1 MTNTKKFNITFIL
14 TMFAIALVATL
25 PSLIPKIYID
35 SDLTFHIRR
44 IQEICN
50 NMKEGV
56 FLPAVQGHNMFGFG
70 YLVEIFY
77 PSAFLYIGAFLN
89 FIFNPMQSFQILIFI
104 INIAT
109 FLISYYCTK
118 EKEQKFAFLF
128 AIVYTIFPYKILNIY
143 FNGFIGEF
151 FSYMFLPLVIF
162 GTEKLFKENKW
173 KMLAA
178 GMTGILYSH
187 LITLLLCSGYIFIYY
202 VINIKEINK
211 TRIINLI
218 KATIATVLMGLGF
231 LIPFI
236 DMYTSDIYKLKL
248 NAELSK
254 IIMIGNFNIP
264 IIIKVLIQ
272 IVFIIGIYFI
282 YKKYKEKIND
292 LKYILII
299 IYALNMITCLFPWE
313 LFCYVPFMQNIQFS
327 TRIIPLLLPITVY
340 LLVKLMMSIKD
351 MDKTIIAFCLS
362 FIPLILTLTMQVNYD
377 EQKIYSK
384 NEFEYFKENTFMDIV
399 AGEYVPASFSL
410 ENKEIMN
417 ITAEDLLNNNYP
429 RFTENTNYTIIEET
443 GLSTKI
449 NIETNNKTNVLLP
462 KTYYKN
468 YKAYLNNKEIPIQ
481 EKDGQIYIENI
492 FSGELILKYEIST
505 LQEISALFSIGFTGL
520 FFILL
525 KKDKLTNKKRAH

>member
-1 MTNTKKFNITFIL
+1 
-14 TMFAIALVATL
+14 
-25 PSLIPKIYID
+25 
-35 SDLTFHIRR
+35 
-44 IQEICN
+44 
-50 NMKEGV
+50 
-56 FLPAVQGHNMFGFG
+56 
-70 YLVEIFY
+70 
-77 PSAFLYIGAFLN
+77 
-89 FIFNPMQSFQILIFI
+89 
-104 INIAT
+104 
-109 FLISYYCTK
+109 
-118 EKEQKFAFLF
+118 
-128 AIVYTIFPYKILNIY
+128 
-143 FNGFIGEF
+143 
-151 FSYMFLPLVIF
+151 
-162 GTEKLFKENKW
+162 
-173 KMLAA
+173 
-178 GMTGILYSH
+178 
-187 LITLLLCSGYIFIYY
+187 
-202 VINIKEINK
+202 
-211 TRIINLI
+211 
-218 KATIATVLMGLGF
+218 
-231 LIPFI
+231 
-236 DMYTSDIYKLKL
+236 
-248 NAELSK
+248 
-254 IIMIGNFNIP
+254 
-264 IIIKVLIQ
+264 
-272 IVFIIGIYFI
+272 
-282 YKKYKEKIND
+282 
-292 LKYILII
+292 
-299 IYALNMITCLFPWE
+299 
-313 LFCYVPFMQNIQFS
+313 
-327 TRIIPLLLPITVY
+327 
-340 LLVKLMMSIKD
+340 MMSIKD

-410 ENKEIMN
+410 ENKEIMD